1 MFSHVANNGP
11 GFRFEESGFLELN
24 YNAMPV
30 IRQVPTY
37 VFVFVPISEF
47 CSIGLLIY
55 S

>member
-1 MFSHVANNGP
+1 MFSHEANNGP
-11 GFRFEESGFLELN
+11 GFRFEESGLFALN

-30 IRQVPTY
+30 IRQVPIY
-37 VFVFVPISEF
+37 VFVFVPASEF